1 MAPDA
6 VSPLTVS
13 TASFTKGLTVAEA
26 AREFEAMLVAQLL
39 KTAREAGRMGEDDD
53 EAAGAESY
61 RELAEKYLAEAIAA
75 TGVFGFSRL
84 IIKDLENSSGA
95 AS

>member
-13 TASFTKGLTVAEA
+13 TAQFTKGLTVEEA
-26 AREFEAMLVAQLL
+26 GREFEAMLIAQLL

-84 IIKDLENSSGA
+84 IIKDLEHSSGA